1 MRTSFWLLLLANVIL
16 FAFIQQGWV
25 WRAEELLAGH
35 PNGPL
40 VQAQPG
46 LQEEKVRLLDDTPV
60 VPVATLPA
68 PAANPPAAK
77 DAFSS
82 NLQLS
87 LNMSAPAA
95 TGAKDQT
102 CLEWGDFSGADLKHA
117 TAALSGMQLG
127 NKLDKRQVDQVIRYW
142 VYIPPLKNK
151 AAVQQKVAQLK
162 ARGIDEY
169 FIVPDTDP
177 WRNSI
182 SLGVFKTQEAAQN
195 FLNVLST
202 KDVRTARVGARV
214 GKQKATVFILNGV
227 SPATEARLTLLKKD
241 FPGSELKKIP
251 CAH

>member
-1 MRTSFWLLLLANVIL
+1 MRTSFWLLLLANVII
-16 FAFIQQGWV
+16 FALIQQGWV

-35 PNGPL
+35 PNGPV

-46 LQEEKVRLLDDTPV
+46 LHEEKIRLLDDTPV
-60 VPVATLPA
+60 ATLPS
-68 PAANPPAAK
+68 PAAIPPPAK
-77 DAFSS
+77 LELSS

-87 LNMSAPAA
+87 LNVSAPAA
-95 TGAKDQT
+95 TGANAQT
-102 CLEWGDFSGADLKHA
+102 CLEWGDFSGADLKLA
-117 TAALSGMQLG
+117 TAALSGLQLG

-151 AAVQQKVAQLK
+151 AAVQHKVAQLK
-162 ARGIDEY
+162 ARGIEEY

-177 WRNSI
+177 WRNAI

-195 FLNVLST
+195 FLDVLRT

-214 GKQKATVFILNGV
+214 GKQKATIFILNGV
-227 SPATEARLTLLKKD
+227 SPATEARLTSLKKD
-241 FPGSELKKIP
+241 FPGSELKKVP